1 MRKALLH
8 GRLALGACA
17 GLLRDQARRRKD
29 PMTLH
34 LVSNTG
40 RPPRRS
46 RRGTAK
52 DPLTLRAIDCR
63 PDLYERLRESWPS
76 GRWRWKLLVPVT
88 ALAAILVIA
97 VCLYS

>member
-1 MRKALLH
+1 
-8 GRLALGACA
+8 
-17 GLLRDQARRRKD
+17 
-29 PMTLH
+29 MTLH

-46 RRGTAK
+46 RRSTAK

-76 GRWRWKLLVPVT
+76 RRWPRRKLLVPVA
-88 ALAAILVIA
+88 ALAATLVI
-97 VCLYS
+97 VISLYF